1 MSKLYTNKRQ
11 LKTLIRKYKKLCD
24 QKEQQIL
31 KDKHVQD
38 AIQFIQYMTTKQS
51 IVLNLCNDVIS
62 SKGRGQ
68 LKKELRQFATRIKAN
83 IS

>member
-1 MSKLYTNKRQ
+1 MPKLYTNKRQ
-11 LKTLIRKYKKLCD
+11 LKTLIRKYNKLCNT
-24 QKEQQIL
+24 KEQELL
-31 KDKHVQD
+31 KDKHIQES
-38 AIQFIQYMTTKQS
+38 IQFIQYMTTKQS
-51 IVLNLCNDVIS
+51 IVIKLCDEVIS